1 MSFERCCIF
10 FFFQAEDGIRDLTV
24 TGVQTCALPILHSH
38 LVTVKVGI
46 EGRTDQRMQL
56 DSAAFYQHSL
66 KSLDT
71 QAVQRWRTV
80 QEHRVIL
87 NDLFQ
92 YIPHFRLHALHKT
105 LGAFDIVRKVLL
117 NQLAHDEWLE
127 EFKRHSLRETTL
139 VQLQVRTY
147 HNNRAARVVYT
158 LTEQVLAEA
167 PLLTFEHIGQ
177 ALELVVP

>member
-1 MSFERCCIF
+1 
-10 FFFQAEDGIRDLTV
+10 
-24 TGVQTCALPILHSH
+24 
-38 LVTVKVGI
+38 
-46 EGRTDQRMQL
+46 MQL
-56 DSAAFYQHSL
+56 NCAAFYQHCL
-66 KSLDT
+66 KGLDT
-71 QAVQRWRTV
+71 QAVQRWSTV
-80 QEHRVIL
+80 QQHGMVF

-105 LGAFDIVRKVLL
+105 LGALDIVRKVLL

-127 EFKRHSLRETTL
+127 EFQRHSLRKTTL
-139 VQLQVRTY
+139 VQLQIRTY

-177 ALELVVP
+177 TLELVVP